1 MSKELKDYSF
11 PEGTTEISDKEIL
24 EICTQYDIV
33 RIPGTVKKL
42 CYEPGV
48 AKNYTWDEREQV
60 EKEAN
65 ELFRN
70 QRVKQFIF
78 EEGIQEVILHD
89 CEKPIETN
97 VPMSAK
103 SFEIYTRKLFVENKG
118 CIVVPPKI
126 KVTKIL
132 KLPETFKRIRCPN
145 GVEYFQCYGNT
156 SFELYHCKGV
166 KHVVILGEPQS
177 GYDFAFRYLDSDC
190 IIHVSNEEYAN
201 RMITVLY
208 YALETDKIVVPDA
221 EEWRDF
227 PEEKLALSREDYL
240 KTVNWLPYQLEMH
253 EKAKVQLEYQ
263 KYFYFDH
270 PQSQHRINL
279 ATPYALQQKELVI
292 PDQFTVI
299 ADFSRKGG
307 KALIETL
314 WLPKN
319 LSKVEPAS
327 FYQLNCLKD
336 FHIDKSN
343 SLYCTVDGVLCNKN
357 TTSIVCFPPGRKGD
371 VVVPEGITSLRAS
384 AFNGCMY
391 IESLTLPSTL
401 KTLGVASFGG
411 CESIKHIE
419 LPKSVNKVGDAIF
432 CNCRS
437 LEEFVV
443 PEKIKVIT
451 ASMFRGCTSLHTIK
465 LHDKVTRIEDRAF
478 EDCTSLKT
486 IHITKKVEYVSDSA
500 FDGCRSIKFTISEKN
515 EHFTLNKKGKLRKK
529 K

>member
-1 MSKELKDYSF
+1 MSKELKTYSF

-42 CYEPGV
+42 YYKPGV
-48 AKNYTWDEREQV
+48 MRSYTWDEREQV
-60 EKEAN
+60 EKEAK
-65 ELFRN
+65 ELLRN

-78 EEGIQEVILHD
+78 EEGIQEVILRD

-103 SFEIYTRKLFVENKG
+103 SFEIYTKDLFVENKG

-126 KVTKIL
+126 KVPKIL
-132 KLPETFKRIRCPN
+132 KLPETFKKIRCPN

-166 KHVVILGEPQS
+166 KHVVILGEPRC
-177 GYDFAFRYLDSDC
+177 GYGCAFRNLDSDC

-201 RMITVLY
+201 WMIYALY
-208 YALETDKIVVPDA
+208 TALETDKIVVPDA

-240 KTVNWLPYQLEMH
+240 KTVNLLPYQLEMH
-253 EKAKVQLEYQ
+253 EKAKLHLENK
-263 KYFYFDH
+263 KYFSFDH
-270 PQSQHRINL
+270 LESQHRIDL

-292 PDQFTVI
+292 PDQFTYI
-299 ADFSRKGG
+299 AEFCSRS

-343 SLYCTVDGVLCNKN
+343 SLFCTVDGVLCNKN
-357 TTSIVCFPPGRKGD
+357 ATSIVCFPPGRKGD

-384 AFNGCMY
+384 AFNGCIY

-419 LPKSVNKVGDAIF
+419 LPKSVNKVGDGIF

-451 ASMFRGCTSLHTIK
+451 ASMFSGCTSLHTVK
-465 LHDKVTRIEDRAF
+465 LHDKVTRIENRAF

-486 IHITKKVEYVSDSA
+486 IHITKKVEYVAASA
-500 FDGCRSIKFTISEKN
+500 FDGCRSIKFTISEEN
-515 EHFTLNKKGKLRKK
+515 EHFTLYKNGKLRRKK
-529 K
+529 

>member
-1 MSKELKDYSF
+1 MSKELKTYSF

-48 AKNYTWDEREQV
+48 MKNFTWDEREQV
-60 EKEAN
+60 EKEAK

-70 QRVKQFIF
+70 QRVRQFIF
-78 EEGIQEVILHD
+78 EEGIQEVKLRE

-103 SFEIYTRKLFVENKG
+103 SFEICKKDYFKKKE
-118 CIVVPPKI
+118 CIGVSAQI
-126 KVTKIL
+126 KVPKIL
-132 KLPETFKRIRCPN
+132 KLPETFKKIKCPN

-156 SFELYHCKGV
+156 HFELYHCNGV
-166 KHVVILGEPQS
+166 KHVVILGKPQCGAGS
-177 GYDFAFRYLDSDC
+177 AFMDLDSDC

-201 RMITVLY
+201 WMIYALY
-208 YALETDKIVVPDA
+208 TALETDKIVVPDA

-253 EKAKVQLEYQ
+253 EKAKVQLENK

-270 PQSQHRINL
+270 IELQHRINL

-292 PDQFTVI
+292 PDQFTYI
-299 ADFSRKGG
+299 RDFSDSGV

-343 SLYCTVDGVLCNKN
+343 SLYCTVDGVLCNKDAN
-357 TTSIVCFPPGRKGD
+357 SIVCFPPGRKGD

-411 CESIKHIE
+411 CASIKHIE

-432 CNCRS
+432 YGCRS

-443 PEKIKVIT
+443 PEKVKVIT
-451 ASMFRGCTSLHTIK
+451 ARMFCGCTSLHTIK

-478 EDCTSLKT
+478 EGCTSLKT

-500 FDGCRSIKFTISEKN
+500 FDGCHSITFTISEKN
-515 EHFTLNKKGKLRKK
+515 EHFTLNKEGKLRKK